1 MCLETVYDCIG
12 MVNSSNGFMIS
23 LAKCNFLKL
32 EVKML
37 GCMLGSGLVK
47 PCHK

>member
-1 MCLETVYDCIG
+1 MIVLEWLTAV
-12 MVNSSNGFMIS
+12 GFIIN
-23 LAKCNFLKL
+23 LAKCDFLES

-37 GCMLGSGLVK
+37 GYIVGNGLVK

>member
-1 MCLETVYDCIG
+1 MIVLDWFMAV
-12 MVNSSNGFMIS
+12 GFMIS
-23 LAKCNFLKL
+23 LAKCDFLEL

-37 GCMLGSGLVK
+37 GCMVGNGLIK

>member
-1 MCLETVYDCIG
+1 MVVLECLTAV
-12 MVNSSNGFMIS
+12 GFIIN
-23 LAKCNFLKL
+23 LAKCGFIES

-37 GCMLGSGLVK
+37 GYRVGNGLRK